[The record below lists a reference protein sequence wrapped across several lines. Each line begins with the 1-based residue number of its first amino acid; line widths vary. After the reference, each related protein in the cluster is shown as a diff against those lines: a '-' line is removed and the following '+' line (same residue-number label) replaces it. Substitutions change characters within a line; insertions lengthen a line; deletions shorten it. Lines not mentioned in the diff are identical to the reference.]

1 MGHER
6 KEKGSM
12 VRRYL
17 VAAVRAKGNQRG
29 VVLILVIWVM
39 IFLSAIGLEFAFSMR
54 TESYSSGTFR
64 DDTEAYYAALA
75 GMEQAKAEIFAA
87 GQLMYLDTNGLLVL
101 NEKAAPARWG
111 QLGKAG
117 YTYSIV
123 DEERKLN
130 LNTAT
135 QQQLVYLLRF
145 AGLDGDRLEVVSD
158 SILDWKDGDS
168 NPRLKGAEESYYR
181 SLSVPRSAKDGFF
194 DAVEEL
200 LLVRGVTPAILY
212 GEGKQGGIGNYLTV
226 KSGGTINVNTAS
238 RPVLEAVLGLVMA
251 EQILVQRKSDPVI
264 AVQSGVV
271 KSAYFTVISTGK
283 SNSAQRTIKATIW
296 KMDERVLKV
305 LYWND
310 NWA

>member
-1 MGHER
+1 MKTPIGPI
-6 KEKGSM
+6 
-12 VRRYL
+12 VRSAL
-17 VAAVRAKGNQRG
+17 GNQRG
-29 VVLILVIWVM
+29 VALILVIWVM
-39 IFLSAIGLEFAFSMR
+39 IFLSAIGLEFAYSMR

-64 DDTEAYYAALA
+64 DDMEAYYAALA
-75 GMEQAKAEIFAA
+75 GIEQAKAEIQASGQLIYLDAA
-87 GQLMYLDTNGLLVL
+87 GTLVL

-123 DEERKLN
+123 DEESKLN
-130 LNTAT
+130 LNSAT
-135 QQQLVYLLRF
+135 QQQLVNLLRF
-145 AGLDGDRLEVVSD
+145 GGLSGEQLEVVAD

-181 SLSVPRSAKDGFF
+181 SLPVPRSAKDGFF

-200 LLVRGVTPAILY
+200 LLVRGVTPELLF
-212 GEGKQGGIGNYLTV
+212 GTGKRAGIGQYLTV
-226 KSGGTINVNTAS
+226 KSGGAINVNAAS

-251 EQILVQRKSDPVI
+251 EQILVQRKSEPVV
-264 AVQSGVV
+264 AVQNGVV
-271 KSAYFTVISTGK
+271 KSAYFTIYSTGK
-283 SNSAQRTIKATIW
+283 SNKAQRTIKTTIW

-310 NWA
+310 NWV